1 MSKQCLEEILNLF
14 SVWLKN
20 QTETATGGI
29 L

>member
-1 MSKQCLEEILNLF
+1 MSKQYFEEILNLF

-20 QTETATGGI
+20 QTETAIGGI

>member
-1 MSKQCLEEILNLF
+1 MSKQYLEEILNLF